1 MKKQFAAN
9 IALVFTALIWGLSF
23 VAQRSG
29 MEYVGPYTFNAVRSF
44 LGSLSLLPVIA
55 FFKLLYADTRTDEE
69 KHNQHKDLFKGGIFC
84 GIALFLA
91 MTIQQYCM
99 QYVPAGKAGF
109 ISALYLIFVPLIAV
123 FMGKKIHKL
132 LVISLL
138 MAIIGLYLLCFK
150 SDASFNIYDLI
161 LLVSAFFYGIHIIVV
176 AHFSRQSNAAKLS
189 CFQFFVV
196 GVLSSLLALVFET
209 PLLSAIWDCKI
220 HLFFAGVVTCG
231 VAYTLQIFGQKNTPP
246 IVASLIMS
254 LESVFAVLGGMLLL
268 NETLSLR
275 ELSGC
280 LLMIAAVILSKLKPQ
295 ALYPGDS
302 NTKD

>member
-1 MKKQFAAN
+1 MLVDGTSDRRQHVFFGYSQFAADDDKFRIEN
-9 IALVFTALIWGLSF
+9 VYQSCYCPSE
-23 VAQRSG
+23 RMS
-29 MEYVGPYTFNAVRSF
+29 
-44 LGSLSLLPVIA
+44 
-55 FFKLLYADTRTDEE
+55 
-69 KHNQHKDLFKGGIFC
+69 DLFDAFNGKYIFFVQC
-84 GIALFLA
+84 GQNVVQGYFPAAFILFR
-91 MTIQQYCM
+91 
-99 QYVPAGKAGF
+99 K
-109 ISALYLIFVPLIAV
+109 
-123 FMGKKIHKL
+123 
-132 LVISLL
+132 
-138 MAIIGLYLLCFK
+138 
-150 SDASFNIYDLI
+150 
-161 LLVSAFFYGIHIIVV
+161 YGC
-176 AHFSRQSNAAKLS
+176 LS

-196 GVLSSLLALVFET
+196 GVLSSLLALVFEA